1 MNIVITGTSS
11 GMGQILAQNFRNQG
25 HNVIGLSRTKTTEND
40 IVCDVSNID
49 SVENAFKII
58 SEKFKNIDLLINNAG
73 YGISGATELINSE
86 NANQIFNVNFFG
98 VLNCSKFALKLMKK
112 GSRIVNISSVCA
124 MFPLPYRAL
133 YCASKASVN
142 LLSMSMR
149 MELSPYGIGITC
161 ICPGDTKTN
170 FSKNREKNFETN
182 ERYGD
187 RIKNATAKIDKNENK
202 RMSAEKVVQKIVKIS
217 TKKKTKAIYIIGFK
231 YKVLNFLTKIFPF
244 NLLIKATTKIY
255 GGIKK

>member
-11 GMGQILAQNFRNQG
+11 GMGKILAENYRKKG
-25 HNVIGLSRTKTTEND
+25 HTVIGLSRTKTTEND
-40 IVCDVSNID
+40 IICDVSNID

-58 SEKFKNIDLLINNAG
+58 SEKFENIDLLINNAG

-98 VLNCSKFALKLMKK
+98 VLNCSKYALKLMKK

-124 MFPLPYRAL
+124 IFPLPFRAL

-149 MELSPYGIGITC
+149 MELSPYGIDITC

-182 ERYGD
+182 ERYED

-202 RMSAEKVVQKIVKIS
+202 RMSAEKVVQKIVKI
-217 TKKKTKAIYIIGFK
+217 
-231 YKVLNFLTKIFPF
+231 
-244 NLLIKATTKIY
+244 
-255 GGIKK
+255 